1 MNYQHPLPA
10 GLSEPDPAEVTIE
23 TFQGLIGST
32 FGTWSDERLLA
43 EADYHASLAIRP
55 GEHVRPED
63 VLLRRAS
70 EMAEHFLR
78 STLAARQKAKVASA
92 RNDEKPR

>member
-1 MNYQHPLPA
+1 MKYQHPLPP
-10 GLSEPDPAEVTIE
+10 GLTEPDPAEVTLE
-23 TFQGLIGST
+23 AFQGLIGST

-43 EADYHASLAIRP
+43 EADYYATLAIRP
-55 GEHVRPED
+55 GDHIGPED

-78 STLAARQKAKVASA
+78 STLAARQTAEIPPS
-92 RNDEKPR
+92 PL